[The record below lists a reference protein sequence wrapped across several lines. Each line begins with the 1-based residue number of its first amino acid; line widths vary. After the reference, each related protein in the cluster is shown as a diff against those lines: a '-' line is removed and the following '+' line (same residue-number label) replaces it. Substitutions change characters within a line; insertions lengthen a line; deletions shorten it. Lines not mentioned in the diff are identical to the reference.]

1 VASASAGQDL
11 SDRPEQSMMKET
23 QRSRSRSLT
32 QAILRHY
39 REAHPDRTF
48 EGSFDDSTQR
58 EEMEILIF
66 DTTED

>member
-1 VASASAGQDL
+1 MVSEPIIHIL
-11 SDRPEQSMMKET
+11 VKRYPERGDVQE
-23 QRSRSRSLT
+23 LT

-39 REAHPDRTF
+39 REAHPDQTF

>member
-1 VASASAGQDL
+1 MVSEPIIHILVKRYPERGDVQD
-11 SDRPEQSMMKET
+11 
-23 QRSRSRSLT
+23 LT